1 MNNKFPKS
9 QRLCSLYL
17 IDKLFTPGNS
27 KSVTAYPLRLV
38 FRMEKEENAETQ
50 LMVSVPKRC
59 FKHAV
64 DRNRVKR
71 QVREAYR
78 TNKSLLQLPEG
89 NRASLAVIW
98 LDSKHYPSATV
109 TAKVQNLL
117 QRASEALNKNH
128 EGQATE

>member
-1 MNNKFPKS
+1 MNNRFPKS

-27 KSVTAYPLRLV
+27 RAITAYPMRLV
-38 FRMEKEENAETQ
+38 FRIEKEENEETQ

-78 TNKSLLQLPEG
+78 NNKSLLLLPEG
-89 NRASLAVIW
+89 YRAFLAVIW

-117 QRASEALNKNH
+117 QRASEALSKNL
-128 EGQATE
+128 EKQEAE